1 MRTFAALAR
10 AVKGEGPVAFY
21 RLYQLRGP
29 KNEVEFFQEYEAD
42 DDAAAIAAAERWRS
56 LDAMELWS
64 NHQKIRRWEAVIAS
78 GQEEARAEPLPNG
91 PASAV
96 QPRRS

>member
-64 NHQKIRRWEAVIAS
+64 NHRKIHRWEAVDAT
-78 GQEEARAEPLPNG
+78 GQEEARAEPLPNSR
-91 PASAV
+91 ASAG